1 MILSPD
7 HLSKVAG
14 HVWATVTLPCVDG
27 ASQESD
33 AA

>member
-7 HLSKVAG
+7 HLSKVTG
-14 HVWATVTLPCVDG
+14 HVRATVTPRRVDG
-27 ASQESD
+27 ASQESE